1 MTNGNNTESGTN
13 CPPGR
18 GDSHISRA
26 QEIMARAK
34 VTATAK
40 LTAATK

>member
-13 CPPGR
+13 NSLPG